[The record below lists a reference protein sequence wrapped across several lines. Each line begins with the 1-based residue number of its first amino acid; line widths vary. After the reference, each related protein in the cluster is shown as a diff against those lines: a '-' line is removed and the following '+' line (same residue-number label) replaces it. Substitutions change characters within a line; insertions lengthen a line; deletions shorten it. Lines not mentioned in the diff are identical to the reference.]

1 MRLGKK
7 ARFSLSADEYAKLKA
22 KDDRVFDDGFELM
35 AELRKLATDFDM
47 AKIMRNAPT
56 MDELDAR
63 LEDIQY
69 MQEEFDEYRWER
81 KDMIDQ
87 KMKGFA

>member
-1 MRLGKK
+1 MER
-7 ARFSLSADEYAKLKA
+7 ARGHF
-22 KDDRVFDDGFELM
+22 FIPIF
-35 AELRKLATDFDM
+35 DFDM